1 MRLQE
6 LLNNGEYEII
16 MRNILFRAKTI
27 ESNSKWVYG
36 LITKMCGKLNIV
48 SLTGEN
54 TAYPI
59 IKDTICQYTG
69 VNDKNNIKIFNGDI
83 LEFTDN
89 DGAKVLELVSWNEK
103 TLSYNIY
110 QNGNKQLPDD
120 FTGFEQ
126 SSYRY
131 EVVGNIYDNKTLL
144 CYNHNNKT

>member
-1 MRLQE
+1 MKIPHT
-6 LLNNGEYEII
+6 LL
-16 MRNILFRAKTI
+16 
-27 ESNSKWVYG
+27 SK
-36 LITKMCGKLNIV
+36 IQF
-48 SLTGEN
+48 
-54 TAYPI
+54 

-69 VNDKNNIKIFNGDI
+69 VNDKNNIKIFDGDI